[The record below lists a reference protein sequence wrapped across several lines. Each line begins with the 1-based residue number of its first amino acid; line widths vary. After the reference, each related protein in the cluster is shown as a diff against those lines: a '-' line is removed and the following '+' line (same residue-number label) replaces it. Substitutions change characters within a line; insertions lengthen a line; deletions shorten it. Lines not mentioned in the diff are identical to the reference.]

1 MSLTCHGAVNYSKG
15 NGGRKKKKPR
25 RIQMSGAFRGLEEK
39 SDQNKKRNNQS
50 VRGMIRKIMS
60 NHFVTDVLQDLMS
73 VVTE

>member
-1 MSLTCHGAVNYSKG
+1 MGEE
-15 NGGRKKKKPR
+15 KKKPR

>member
-1 MSLTCHGAVNYSKG
+1 
-15 NGGRKKKKPR
+15 
-25 RIQMSGAFRGLEEK
+25 MSGAFRGLEEK